1 MSTASDI
8 YQPPKVS
15 FWNDPKIRS
24 ALVQV
29 IMVLVVGFFVYEIVD
44 NTITNLTKRNI
55 STGFGFLN
63 KSAGFDLIQTLIAYS
78 SESSYGRALVAGF
91 LNTLLVSGLGII
103 FATILGFII
112 GIMRLSKNWLVS
124 SIATLYIETIRNV
137 PLLLQM
143 FVWYGVVLKPLPGPR
158 AGDQFQRH
166 VFPVKSRPQHAGHNF
181 WRRRL
186 AGACR
191 PGRRQS
197 SAPLS
202 CAAGRARARPQPDSL
217 FPMC

>member
-15 FWNDPKIRS
+15 LWTDPKIRS

-55 STGFGFLN
+55 STGFGFLY
-63 KSAGFDLIQTLIAYS
+63 KSSGFDLIQTLITFS

-91 LNTLLVSGLGII
+91 LNTLLGSSLGIL

-112 GIMRLSKNWLVS
+112 GIMRLSKNWLVL

-143 FVWYGVVLKPLPGPR
+143 FVWYGVVLKSLPGPR
-158 AGDQFQRH
+158 EANQYQRH
-166 VFPVKSRPQHAGHNF
+166 VFPV
-181 WRRRL
+181 
-186 AGACR
+186 
-191 PGRRQS
+191 
-197 SAPLS
+197 
-202 CAAGRARARPQPDSL
+202 QPRS
-217 FPMC
+217 